1 MVGLVIGKGTETI
14 KGIAHKSNTK
24 IYVPQKNQANNNQ
37 GSNLTR
43 SVEVLGSETEQ
54 HIAKELIM
62 ELIEG
67 YHNNTLNRQSSE
79 PQM

>member
-24 IYVPQKNQANNNQ
+24 IYVPQKNQASGNQ
-37 GSNLTR
+37 SGANLTR
-43 SVEVLGSETEQ
+43 TVEVLGNETEQ
-54 HIAKELIM
+54 QIAQDLIM
-62 ELIEG
+62 ELIDG

-79 PQM
+79 P